1 MEQGLH
7 VTKSSSAPQAD
18 AVQARACMLLG
29 TPVRWEGGEGGVD
42 GVLLRQARGL
52 MKRSTLEPMLGAAQG
67 SVPPVGA
74 HGRLAA
80 GARRAGGR
88 MKHGTL
94 GAEW

>member
-1 MEQGLH
+1 
-7 VTKSSSAPQAD
+7 
-18 AVQARACMLLG
+18 MLLG
-29 TPVRWEGGEGGVD
+29 TPVRCKGRGVD
-42 GVLLRQARGL
+42 RVLLQQARGL

-94 GAEW
+94 GAEWEWGNGS